1 VGTIKRLRECLE
13 RIDGGA
19 AEEVIGPQRD
29 GHRGVFQRVDA
40 IDASKVGLSIAC
52 NCSREIVRG
61 DALFVARPRKEM
73 KSVAMLQVLAKNKT
87 YKRRAG
93 LRPETP

>member
-1 VGTIKRLRECLE
+1 MVSAHEWEQSKDCANAYAIPE

-73 KSVAMLQVLAKNKT
+73 KSVAMLLAHVKSNQT
-87 YKRRAG
+87 R
-93 LRPETP
+93 